1 MGHLT
6 SLFLGPFHNMTNF
19 PVTRLSGGAFMLPD
33 VRQQI
38 EKGGFDFWAVPEDLN
53 RYVIRASIRIALPLF
68 RLFRA
73 VSNSL
78 RVSSASGPRSTGIGA
93 IGGRANSMTAT
104 VKCSRESQ
112 TTTCA
117 RKRGQ
122 QHLVL
127 TSSST
132 FVCAACVGWGRFSE
146 AIRTD

>member
-1 MGHLT
+1 
-6 SLFLGPFHNMTNF
+6 
-19 PVTRLSGGAFMLPD
+19 MLPD

-117 RKRGQ
+117 RK
-122 QHLVL
+122 
-127 TSSST
+127 
-132 FVCAACVGWGRFSE
+132 
-146 AIRTD
+146 